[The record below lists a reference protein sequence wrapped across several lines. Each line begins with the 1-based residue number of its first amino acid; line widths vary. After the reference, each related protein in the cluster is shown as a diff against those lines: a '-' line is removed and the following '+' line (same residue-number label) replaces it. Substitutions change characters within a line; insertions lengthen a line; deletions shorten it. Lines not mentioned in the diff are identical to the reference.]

1 MGGECVAAWTRLP
14 LALLH
19 SGSCAAPDKPRRP
32 PAHLTHSNFN
42 ALLDESTSSQRFTM
56 TSSAQLY
63 LGGYTLNGGPAVMTL
78 DRDFVANVK
87 PLLNATDTAA
97 MYNFVQSYGT
107 HYGA

>member
-1 MGGECVAAWTRLP
+1 
-14 LALLH
+14 
-19 SGSCAAPDKPRRP
+19 
-32 PAHLTHSNFN
+32 
-42 ALLDESTSSQRFTM
+42 M